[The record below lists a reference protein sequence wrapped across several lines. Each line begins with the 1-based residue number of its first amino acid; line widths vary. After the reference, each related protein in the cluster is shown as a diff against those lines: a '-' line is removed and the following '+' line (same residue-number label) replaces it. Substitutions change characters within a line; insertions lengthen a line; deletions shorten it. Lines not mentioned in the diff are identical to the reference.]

1 MVTHLI
7 DNISFNTFCILRIL
21 CIEYHFS
28 FVKPFIMLF
37 LPATGYIE
45 AYVS

>member
-1 MVTHLI
+1 MTHLI

-21 CIEYHFS
+21 HSEYHFS

-37 LPATGYIE
+37 LPATEYRE